1 MRIASNVKERTH
13 TMEEPRQSSYVIAYI
28 SVNGLILVVGHFLQL
43 DFVAFVLVRMFAGG
57 DARAS

>member
-1 MRIASNVKERTH
+1 
-13 TMEEPRQSSYVIAYI
+13 MEEPRQSSYVIAYI